1 MAISQPHYVKRAT
14 RKEIASPGG
23 WRPPRNDRSPY
34 KPRWGDIFPCESRKG
49 EAIPYRIRERM
60 PYEKR
65 LLRRAGALLAMTNCN
80 VCPPEYLELV
90 L

>member
-1 MAISQPHYVKRAT
+1 MDFSS
-14 RKEIASPGG
+14 SP
-23 WRPPRNDRSPY
+23 RYTFSLLFVSFLFCT
-34 KPRWGDIFPCESRKG
+34 KHRWGDICPCESRNG

-65 LLRRAGALLAMTNCN
+65 LLRRAGALLAMTNCH